1 MGGSRCGYCREF
13 NHNKRKCK
21 KLAGEVEYIRKYIPA
36 EMFKV
41 HNLLVEK
48 GWGLG
53 AMVEVTDWAGNKHV
67 CIIDDLRAIASSSY
81 SYTDYRNVKYSKQV
95 KTYLKNFSGHYLE
108 SIPENIL
115 FHNRAELQFLVLNP
129 SNPSERLYATVT
141 KNMLGVGNDPTYTW
155 TEPSVLLSPS
165 HDTNASYSDFLDM
178 SIRLHDRHILTG
190 DESYVKGMAI

>member
-41 HNLLVEK
+41 HNLLVDK

-53 AMVEVTDWAGNKHV
+53 AMVEVSDWTGGKHIG
-67 CIIDDLRAIASSSY
+67 IIDDMRVIASNSH
-81 SYTDYRNVKYSKQV
+81 SYTDFRNVKYSKQV
-95 KTYLKNFSGHYLE
+95 KTFLKNFSGHYLDN
-108 SIPENIL
+108 IPENIL

-141 KNMLGVGNDPTYTW
+141 RGMLGVGNGPTYTW

-165 HDTNASYSDFLDM
+165 HDTNASYSDFLDL